1 MAKKYKLKKGVK
13 KVKKLNSRRKNSIKV
28 PKFKRPKVE
37 QVLDSNLLQEN
48 QMQKSEDEKILNN
61 LLEAQAVIKLLCCI
75 CNKDIAHQIKIILE
89 PISNNF
95 KIHQKGLLFNS
106 LCVDCFVSKTK
117 YDSKTN
123 FYYVVNDMTLNCY
136 LFMNYRILKKMSEP
150 LFTYD
155 WSLGDEIKLLG
166 AIEKMGLDNW
176 DEISKI
182 LNKGIFECEAHYYTF
197 YYKGKDDYLP
207 DDKNYS
213 NINTEEILNQ
223 NKIKENKL
231 LLNIENNIGY
241 IPFAE
246 SNKLK
251 RTLAKNYNI
260 KNNSEEKSKINNI
273 NTYDTLGYWT
283 KRKEYEVEYKNEAE
297 ILMSEIEFKDSDA
310 PRTINMYYKILQNY
324 NNILEEREERKKL
337 ICDKNL
343 FDVKKQ
349 INFDKKLSNEDR
361 EIYTNSKNNIK
372 YLTKEQFY
380 YVYESNVLEKN
391 LKEILNQLILYR
403 NLGCKTFE
411 DIQKYI
417 YELKKENNKNKNEGN
432 DLADEKMKLRD
443 SSINVVKMDDNN
455 KILSKKN

>member
-13 KVKKLNSRRKNSIKV
+13 KVKTLNTGRKYPIKV
-28 PKFKRPKVE
+28 PKFKRPKAE
-37 QVLDSNLLQEN
+37 QALDINLLQEN
-48 QMQKSEDEKILNN
+48 QIQKLDDEKIQDN
-61 LLEAQAVIKLLCCI
+61 LIEAQAAIKLFCCI
-75 CNKDIAHQIKIILE
+75 CNKDIVHQIKIILE
-89 PISNNF
+89 PISQNF
-95 KIHQKGLLFNS
+95 KIHQKDLFFNL
-106 LCVDCFVSKTK
+106 LCVDCFVSKAK
-117 YDSKTN
+117 YDSKNN
-123 FYYVVNDMTLNCY
+123 FYYVVNEITLNY
-136 LFMNYRILKKMSEP
+136 YKFINYRILNKMSEP

-166 AIEKMGLDNW
+166 SIEKLGLNNW

-197 YYKGKDDYLP
+197 YFKGKNDYLP

-213 NINTEEILNQ
+213 NNGAEEILNQ

-231 LLNIENNIGY
+231 LLNIEKNIGY

-260 KNNSEEKSKINNI
+260 KNNSEEKSKINNT
-273 NTYDTLGYWT
+273 NAYDTLGYWA

-297 ILMSEIEFKDSDA
+297 LLMSEIEFKDSDD

-343 FDVKKQ
+343 FDIKKQ

-391 LKEILNQLILYR
+391 LKEILNQLILYK

-417 YELKKENNKNKNEGN
+417 NELKKESNKNKNEGN
-432 DLADEKMKLRD
+432 DLTDEKMKLRD
-443 SSINVVKMDDNN
+443 STINIVKIDDNN